1 MESLKQEVIRVHKCE
16 EHIVLENDSY
26 VVSLLK
32 FLSPRDFVVCCCETK
47 RNCNLQD
54 MTEIFACMTQF
65 ITNNPEASPC
75 YSLVDVTKTDAYTL
89 QQLKVAADAF
99 TQVKSYLETR
109 LVGTVIKVNE
119 DNLNDGF
126 LTTAFKKLYTPVRPV
141 KWYEQPGDGAEF
153 ITEWEEKM
161 R

>member
-1 MESLKQEVIRVHKCE
+1 
-16 EHIVLENDSY
+16 
-26 VVSLLK
+26 
-32 FLSPRDFVVCCCETK
+32 
-47 RNCNLQD
+47 
-54 MTEIFACMTQF
+54 MTQF